1 MVDVGAG
8 TLKLLLELALAILH
22 AVVVA
27 FPQIELPLDVFFL
40 RQASVTLEHLA
51 LKADGQCLILVQRDL
66 KLVDL
71 ILVGFALLLKL
82 YGEALDLLIFGQAE
96 LLHFPRQLI
105 KVRLVLQVQSANLS
119 LPLGILLIV

>member
-1 MVDVGAG
+1 MV
-8 TLKLLLELALAILH
+8 ALPK
-22 AVVVA
+22 
-27 FPQIELPLDVFFL
+27 FELPLDVFLL

-51 LKADGQCLILVQRDL
+51 LQADSQCLILVQCDL

-82 YGEALDLLIFGQAE
+82 YGEPLDLLIFGQAE
-96 LLHFPRQLI
+96 LFHFPRQLI
-105 KVRLVLQVQSANLS
+105 KVRLVLQVQSANFC

>member
-1 MVDVGAG
+1 M
-8 TLKLLLELALAILH
+8 
-22 AVVVA
+22 VA